1 MIRERF
7 HIIVN
12 GKPWYI
18 TIFLPIT
25 RYHVSEIMDALY
37 SIGINRENY
46 ITALGNLTSGKIN
59 NGITYTNPLYNETI
73 SVWAR
78 CENTREYFGL
88 IIHEMHHLSVQ
99 IAAVNGLDLEGEEV
113 CYINEDIAKY
123 LYTLCLPLIA

>member
-1 MIRERF
+1 M
-7 HIIVN
+7 
-12 GKPWYI
+12 
-18 TIFLPIT
+18 
-25 RYHVSEIMDALY
+25 
-37 SIGINRENY
+37 
-46 ITALGNLTSGKIN
+46 TALGNLTSGKVN

-99 IAAVNGLDLEGEEV
+99 IAAANGLDLEGEEV
-113 CYINEDIAKY
+113 CYINEDIAKH